1 MNALLKK
8 TCNEIAVEDYIKWA
22 EFLLIPAT
30 VSLPRAQALLLLD
43 EYEKQHE
50 LKNLEKRLPM
60 VAAEV
65 TANKSRPSSI
75 PFFRK

>member
-1 MNALLKK
+1 M
-8 TCNEIAVEDYIKWA
+8 
-22 EFLLIPAT
+22 
-30 VSLPRAQALLLLD
+30 SLPRAQALLLLD

-65 TANKSRPSSI
+65 TANKSRPFVDTIFSKMALDMI
-75 PFFRK
+75 KFFILRILHLVTER

>member
-1 MNALLKK
+1 
-8 TCNEIAVEDYIKWA
+8 
-22 EFLLIPAT
+22 

-60 VAAEV
+60 VALKALGQEIKLGAVKV
-65 TANKSRPSSI
+65 TANKSRPFVDTIFSKMKI
-75 PFFRK
+75 PHLVTER

>member
-1 MNALLKK
+1 
-8 TCNEIAVEDYIKWA
+8 
-22 EFLLIPAT
+22 

-60 VAAEV
+60 VALKALGQEIKLGAVEV
-65 TANKSRPSSI
+65 TANKSRPFVDNKLRIIEAIS
-75 PFFRK
+75 

>member
-1 MNALLKK
+1 M
-8 TCNEIAVEDYIKWA
+8 
-22 EFLLIPAT
+22 
-30 VSLPRAQALLLLD
+30 SLPRAQALLLLD

-65 TANKSRPSSI
+65 ANKTRPFVDTIFSKMTLDMI
-75 PFFRK
+75 KFFILRILHLVTER